1 MIRDIIK
8 AFILYR
14 IVSNPM
20 TMFVCTVAIVALLLL
35 AGAFI
40 KFKNGVFSWLCYLSV
55 LTMPLGYVV
64 LTAWSIAYPPEEL
77 ELSDINTS
85 TYISINSDGITLS
98 KGILRRHKYP
108 LLGVAPIRT
117 QQRLDEVRTLIET
130 YSKNNTIRYKTSRV
144 YSGIVVYDDA
154 GNDLNLLM
162 LKRGYANV
170 AELAPMSYV
179 KAAEVAKKNKLGIW
193 AVTISGSTDPTDY
206 RKFVYL
212 LSIIMMIYSSVLF
225 IFTRRRAYG

>member
-20 TMFVCTVAIVALLLL
+20 TMFVCTVVIVALLLL

-40 KFKNGVFSWLCYLSV
+40 KFKNGVFSWICYLSV

-98 KGILRRHKYP
+98 RGILRKHKYP

-117 QQRLDEVRTLIET
+117 QQRLDDVKNLIEA
-130 YSKNNTIRYKTSRV
+130 YSNNKTITYKTSKV
-144 YSGIVVYDDA
+144 YSGIVIYDDE

-162 LKRGYANV
+162 LKRGYTNV
-170 AELAPMSYV
+170 AELAPIQYV
-179 KAAEVAKKNKLGIW
+179 KAVEVAKKNKIGIW

-206 RKFVYL
+206 RKFAYL
-212 LSIIMMIYSSVLF
+212 LSITMVIYSSVLF

>member
-20 TMFVCTVAIVALLLL
+20 TMFICTVAIVALLLL

-40 KFKNGVFSWLCYLSV
+40 KFKNGIFSWICYFAV

-64 LTAWSIAYPPEEL
+64 LTAWSLTCPPEEL
-77 ELSDINTS
+77 ELSEANVN
-85 TYISINSDGITLS
+85 TYISIEADGITLS
-98 KGILRRHKYP
+98 KGILRKHKYP

-117 QQRLDEVRTLIET
+117 QQRLDDVKALIAS
-130 YSKNNTIRYKTSRV
+130 YSHDRAITYKTSKV
-144 YSGIVVYDDA
+144 YSGIVLYDDD

-170 AELAPMSYV
+170 AELAPIQYV
-179 KAAEVAKKNKLGIW
+179 KAVEVAKKNGIGIW
-193 AVTISGSTDPTDY
+193 AVTISGSKATSDY

-212 LSIIMMIYSSVLF
+212 LSVIVLIYTSVLF
-225 IFTRRRAYG
+225 IFTRRRAHG